1 MKLKKVLL
9 TLACAGVFLGCSEQ
23 KPKEDVSAPASYM
36 HDKAF
41 MKQLDERKT
50 LRDQLLGKRFRIE
63 EELQAEKARDPSSAR
78 AKELQAE
85 LDKCDNEF
93 EKNRK
98 ETYAI
103 VRERL
108 NRKDG
113 GKK

>member
-1 MKLKKVLL
+1 LKKVLL
-9 TLACAGVFLGCSEQ
+9 TLACACVFFGCSKQ
-23 KPKEDVSAPASYM
+23 QPSEDASAPASYM
-36 HDKAF
+36 HDKVF
-41 MKQLDERKT
+41 MKQLEERKT
-50 LRDQLLGKRFRIE
+50 VRDQLLSRRFRIE

-78 AKELQAE
+78 AKDLQAE